1 MLSGTGA
8 RWRHLRPTLS
18 SIKTMTI
25 SGIHSGSSHAEKQR
39 GTVMAKTGLIWSC
52 QWPQTRWRS
61 PTPSAEQTK
70 CLVSLPPSP
79 WLCQTPSRARSREI
93 RSALGRPMTHLKDT
107 TPSTDHPHPWYP
119 RMRKRDPHARLLTNA
134 AFRWS
139 LDPHP
144 HQTETFPVHPG
155 AIYSQCPTWTFPLSV
170 NYVSEKTTQQSHA
183 RVETVY
189 AINVIREGTS
199 PEHVSYRTRGLAA
212 SPLQRE
218 SFQWIF

>member
-1 MLSGTGA
+1 
-8 RWRHLRPTLS
+8 
-18 SIKTMTI
+18 MTI
-25 SGIHSGSSHAEKQR
+25 SGILSGSSHAGKLR
-39 GTVMAKTGLIWSC
+39 GTVMAKTGLYMIMPVAPDKV
-52 QWPQTRWRS
+52 PQPHALSRTDKVPRQ
-61 PTPSAEQTK
+61 PT
-70 CLVSLPPSP
+70 SLPILMPDALTGEVP
-79 WLCQTPSRARSREI
+79 GI

-107 TPSTDHPHPWYP
+107 TPSTDHPHPWHP
-119 RMRKRDPHARLLTNA
+119 RMRKRDPHARFLTNA

-144 HQTETFPVHPG
+144 HQTKTFPVHPG
-155 AIYSQCPTWTFPLSV
+155 AIYSQRPTWTFPLSV
-170 NYVSEKTTQQSHA
+170 NFVSEKTTQQLHA